1 MTTSQKIVLF
11 LMRSVA
17 RLFLSW
23 EARGREN
30 IPPEGSL
37 ILVSNHVHLLD
48 PILLIISSPRWV
60 SFMAKEELFRPPIL
74 RNIVRWA
81 KAFPISRK
89 GTLKGKQ
96 ETIRRAQDVLQQ
108 EFILGMF
115 PEGKRSIDGKLSRG
129 KAGPAAIAARIN
141 VPLLPTGI
149 TGIEKIHGISWLW
162 RRPHIVIIFGK
173 PFKLPSIE
181 GKLTRRQM
189 NSMTDTMMTG
199 IASLLPPEKRGF
211 YSERSGHDDDN

>member
-1 MTTSQKIVLF
+1 MLPFYIVATVTMKTL
-11 LMRSVA
+11 LWSLTRWEVKGKENVPRNGPLIVVA
-17 RLFLSW
+17 NHLSLVD
-23 EARGREN
+23 
-30 IPPEGSL
+30 PPLVGVSL
-37 ILVSNHVHLLD
+37 
-48 PILLIISSPRWV
+48 PRRV
-60 SFMAKEELFRPPIL
+60 FFMAKEELFRPPIL
-74 RNIVRWA
+74 RNLMRWA

-89 GTLKGKQ
+89 GTLKDKQ
-96 ETIRRAQDVLQQ
+96 RTIRRAQDVLQQ

-115 PEGKRSIDGKLSRG
+115 PEGKRSFDGNLSRG
-129 KAGPAAIAARIN
+129 KAGPAAIATRIN

-149 TGIEKIHGISWLW
+149 TGIEKIHGTSWLW
-162 RRPHIVIIFGK
+162 RRPRIVITFGK

-189 NSMTDTMMTG
+189 NSLTDTMMDR